1 MNVTG
6 RPDPGSEAWRE
17 SVREAVRR
25 KYAQVAVSPE
35 GRFRYPTGR
44 AGAEGLGYGEACL
57 REAPREAVEGF
68 CGVGDPLALG
78 PVREGEAVLDVGC
91 GAGLD
96 LWRAARL
103 AGPRGRACGVEPSPE
118 MAVRA
123 RRALGGVGAGAEV
136 LEGAAEAIPYPDAAF
151 DVVLSN
157 GVLNLSPDK
166 ERAFAELRRVLRPG
180 GRLQVADMAL
190 REDLPPGERDARA
203 WSE

>member
-1 MNVTG
+1 MRT
-6 RPDPGSEAWRE
+6 DPGSRVWRD

-44 AGAEGLGYGEACL
+44 AGAEALGYGEECL

-103 AGPRGRACGVEPSPE
+103 AGPRGRARGIEPSPE
-118 MAVRA
+118 MVARA
-123 RRALGGVGAGAEV
+123 RRALGAAGVAADV
-136 LEGAAEAIPYPDAAF
+136 VAGAAEAIPCPDAAF
-151 DVVLSN
+151 DLVLSN
-157 GVLNLSPDK
+157 GALNLSPDK
-166 ERAFAELRRVLRPG
+166 ETAFGELRRVLRPG
-180 GRLQVADMAL
+180 GRLQVADMVL
-190 REDLPPGERDARA
+190 REELPPGERDARA

>member
-1 MNVTG
+1 MG
-6 RPDPGSEAWRE
+6 RPGPGSEAWRA
-17 SVREAVRR
+17 SVRSAVRR

-44 AGAEGLGYGEACL
+44 AGAEALGYGEEWL
-57 REAPREAVEGF
+57 RDAPREAVEGF

-103 AGPRGRACGVEPSPE
+103 VGPRGRACGVEPSPE
-118 MAVRA
+118 MAARA
-123 RRALGGVGAGAEV
+123 RRALGGAGVEV
-136 LEGAAEAIPYPDAAF
+136 LEGAAEAIPCPDAAF

-157 GVLNLSPDK
+157 GALNLSPDK
-166 ERAFAELRRVLRPG
+166 EGALAELRRVLRPG
-180 GRLQVADMAL
+180 GRLQVADMVL
-190 REDLPPGERDARA
+190 REELPAGERDARA